1 MFNILQYLKSLG
13 KLKISVNSL
22 DQLFKK
28 QGRQQ
33 FNYDVFKNAYD
44 SDTRLQNIVKD
55 FDQSKITLNSDESD
69 DLKTSSD
76 SDKKSKSKDTV
87 SKMAKDA
94 VDLSKL

>member
-1 MFNILQYLKSLG
+1 MG
-13 KLKISVNSL
+13 KLKISVNNL

-55 FDQSKITLNSDESD
+55 FDQNKITLNSDESD

-87 SKMAKDA
+87 GKMAKDA